1 MGESDCRSN
10 KQRNKISRVMDAER
24 GKNRALWYMVMGRED
39 MGTERERI
47 PGRISDLQKA
57 WKTFLAWFI
66 QDTCD

>member
-1 MGESDCRSN
+1 
-10 KQRNKISRVMDAER
+10 MDAER